1 MQIHICIYIHIHI
14 HIYIYIY
21 IYIYIHIHV
30 HIYTY
35 TEILRSLF
43 SFRKTPCF
51 SRNFEYKGVHFSQ
64 NGYIYIYMYMYIYYM
79 YIYIYLLFNN
89 IYCIYIFIDR

>member
-1 MQIHICIYIHIHI
+1 MHIYTYTYTYIYRYIYIHIHI
-14 HIYIYIY
+14 
-21 IYIYIHIHV
+21 

-51 SRNFEYKGVHFSQ
+51 LRNFEYKGVHFSQ
-64 NGYIYIYMYMYIYYM
+64 NGYIYICICTYIICI
-79 YIYIYLLFNN
+79 YIYIYIYIHISMYLLFNN
-89 IYCIYIFIDR
+89 IYCVYIFIDR